1 MPLVMGA
8 CEVLVVGLAVGV
20 GVGLAE
26 VGVGVGLADV
36 GDGAGVGLLAAGE
49 VGTHG
54 PPGDGIV
61 LLCAADVPGEGVPE
75 RL

>member
-1 MPLVMGA
+1 
-8 CEVLVVGLAVGV
+8 VLGVGLAEVGVGV

-36 GDGAGVGLLAAGE
+36 GDVDGDGLLACGE
-49 VGTHG
+49 ADTHG
-54 PPGDGIV
+54 PPGDGTV
-61 LLCAADVPGEGVPE
+61 LLCAADVPGEGAPE